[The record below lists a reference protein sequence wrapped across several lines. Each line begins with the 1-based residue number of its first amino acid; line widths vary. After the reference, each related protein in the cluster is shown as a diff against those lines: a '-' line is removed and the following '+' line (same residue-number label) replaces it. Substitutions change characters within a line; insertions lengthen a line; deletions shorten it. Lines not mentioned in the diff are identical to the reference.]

1 MAKKPPPPI
10 GGTLADYLDEL
21 GEREEV
27 YGAAAKRVLSAQF
40 EAALEARPLSKRQ
53 MAVKLKTSRSQITRV
68 LDPTHVSVSLDMLDK
83 VARVLGKR
91 LKIELV
97 DA

>member
-1 MAKKPPPPI
+1 MPRKPPSPI
-10 GGTLADYLDEL
+10 GGTFEDYLDEL
-21 GEREEV
+21 GEREEI
-27 YGAAAKRVLSAQF
+27 YGVAAKRVLSEQF
-40 EAALEARPLSKRQ
+40 EDARRLRPISKSMMAA
-53 MAVKLKTSRSQITRV
+53 KLKTSRSQITRV
-68 LDPTHVSVSLDMLDK
+68 LDPDHVSVSLDMLDK